1 MPSRAKR
8 HQAQNQVAD
17 FRMAMGQLVGS
28 HPEIRD
34 PELCARLIME
44 EAAETAAALTGRSVD
59 WVVLR
64 NKTGDKTIA
73 GFAEVDNPSLNG
85 VIDGVCDL
93 LYVAYGAAVAC
104 GFNVAP
110 YFNEVH
116 RSNLAKAGGPIA
128 PDGKRL
134 KPEGWSPP
142 NIAGILADELKAKS

>member
-44 EAAETAAALTGRSVD
+44 EAAETANALLGVPVSFQIGDDGPIKTKFDCERGRPDLV
-59 WVVLR
+59 
-64 NKTGDKTIA
+64 
-73 GFAEVDNPSLNG
+73 G

-93 LYVAYGAAVAC
+93 LYVSYGAAVAC

-134 KPEGWSPP
+134 KPEGWMPP